1 MPVSLRDQAGREFSR
16 VYSDRFGIYNALV
29 PSTFSYNVPIPSGVS
44 PNMVQV
50 CLNSPFMPDPANPG
64 KFKADPLLQQ
74 ELHAVLLH
82 LPVPA
87 GQDDV
92 PRHAGAADR
101 GVRRTAA
108 VPARLR
114 SAVRD
119 ARDPQRHQR
128 RRAGTLGTGRGP
140 DHHDLRRSGQ
150 TQVLNP
156 LYNQDNPSAIG
167 PNGVVEPKTIAR
179 DFGFGAEAGQ
189 VLFVSRAGTPFETVL
204 PVAPTSWSDSQ
215 ITVVVP
221 DLGAGVNSATVLV
234 RRAGPNGRTTPRG
247 VTVHVGGPAPTVVTA
262 AAGQKKIQ
270 AAIDA
275 ATTAGALITVAPGVY
290 EESVILNKRLRL
302 QGFGAGSTFINAIK
316 QPTETQ
322 QQWRERVCHILLTE
336 TNGADYLLPGQA
348 MPANEAAC
356 VTGDTVDNAPLLF
369 GSDEGA
375 GVFVML
381 RSSADVVPNLQ
392 IDGFTITGADQGGGI
407 MVNGYANRLEIAN
420 NRITGNQGI
429 EGGGIRIGHA
439 NLTAATNTGE
449 LRYVGSRNVEPDDP
463 PQRDRAERQYGRQ
476 SGRRRRRRLALH
488 RRRRVSRH
496 RELHLRQFLDR

>member
-1 MPVSLRDQAGREFSR
+1 MILDDLANEFSPFSPTFGEKYAPPFMPVSLRDQAGREFSR
-16 VYSDRFGIYNALV
+16 VYSDRFGTYNALV
-29 PSTFSYNVPIPSGVS
+29 PSTFSLQRPDAVGRVAEHGAGLPEHAVHAGSGERRQ
-44 PNMVQV
+44 VQGSTRYFNKSYTQY
-50 CLNSPFMPDPANPG
+50 CYTFQYLPG
-64 KFKADPLLQQ
+64 KTTYLDTPVLPIAAFAGPQQFPLDCEAPSATPEIHSVTNGAGQG
-74 ELHAVLLH
+74 
-82 LPVPA
+82 PWVPA
-87 GQDDV
+87 AGQ
-92 PRHAGAADR
+92 
-101 GVRRTAA
+101 TITIT
-108 VPARLR
+108 
-114 SAVRD
+114 S
-119 ARDPQRHQR
+119 
-128 RRAGTLGTGRGP
+128 LGP
-140 DHHDLRRSGQ
+140 

-215 ITVVVP
+215 ITVLVP

-322 QQWRERVCHILLTE
+322 QQWRERVCDILFTE
-336 TNGADYLLPGQA
+336 TNGARLPAPG
-348 MPANEAAC
+348 PGAA
-356 VTGDTVDNAPLLF
+356 
-369 GSDEGA
+369 
-375 GVFVML
+375 
-381 RSSADVVPNLQ
+381 
-392 IDGFTITGADQGGGI
+392 
-407 MVNGYANRLEIAN
+407 
-420 NRITGNQGI
+420 
-429 EGGGIRIGHA
+429 
-439 NLTAATNTGE
+439 GE
-449 LRYVGSRNVEPDDP
+449 RGRVRHW
-463 PQRDRAERQYGRQ
+463 RHGRQ
-476 SGRRRRRRLALH
+476 RAAAVRVRRGRGRVRDAPQLCRRGPQPADRRLH
-488 RRRRVSRH
+488 DHGR
-496 RELHLRQFLDR
+496 